1 MTDLVAQP
9 PEHQPLRAHIERH
22 LGPIADTFVEPASVE
37 PASGAPAETRQIAIQ
52 WVKASAERPIHT
64 LITTGMS
71 DRPMRTGPES
81 TAPRLIELMM
91 TLPRTWQFEDPRT
104 DGTGYW
110 PVRLLAQLARHP
122 EEHATWLGWGHTVPN
137 GEPPAPYAPGTA
149 LCGII
154 LAPSLLV
161 PKEFYALQAGSRNI
175 EFYAAI
181 PLYQEELQL
190 AAREGMQHL
199 LSSLIDHGLNDI
211 VEPRRRN
218 ITKKRFF
225 GLF

>member
-22 LGPIADTFVEPASVE
+22 LGPIADTFVEPAGDASVE
-37 PASGAPAETRQIAIQ
+37 IRPIAIHR
-52 WVKASAERPIHT
+52 VRASAERPIHT
-64 LITTGMS
+64 LVTTGMS
-71 DRPMRTGPES
+71 DRPMRTGANS
-81 TAPRLIELMM
+81 AAPRHIELMM
-91 TLPRTWQFEDPRT
+91 TLPRTWRFEDPQT

-137 GEPPAPYAPGTA
+137 GEPPVAYAPGSA
-149 LCGII
+149 LCGVI

-161 PKEFYALQAGSRNI
+161 PKEFYSLQVGKRDI

-181 PLYQEELQL
+181 PLYLEELRL
-190 AAREGMQHL
+190 AEREGMQRL
-199 LSSLIDHGLNDI
+199 LSSLIDHGVNDI

-218 ITKKRFF
+218 ITKKRLF